1 MGDHHIDAFFA
12 EAVDSFRTMLQVQL
26 TEDPAAPREASD
38 DALDVSAFVALSGAA
53 NGSLMLIVTEDVAC
67 RIYSRFTKQTR
78 TELDDMVM
86 DGLVELVNIIG
97 GKACGRLEK
106 AGVERIV
113 MSCPD
118 IALGRPRES
127 LRDAGKIVQKVYRSE
142 LGPVTV
148 EVKVLALSLVSKEG
162 GQ

>member
-1 MGDHHIDAFFA
+1 MPDPYIDAFFA
-12 EAVDSFRTMLQVQL
+12 EAVDTFRSMLQVQL
-26 TEDPAAPREASD
+26 NEDPAAPKIPE
-38 DALDVSAFVALSGAA
+38 DALEVSAFVGLSGAA

-67 RIYSRFTKQTR
+67 RLYARFTKQAR
-78 TELDDMVM
+78 TELDEMVM

-97 GKACGRLEK
+97 GNALGRLEK

-118 IALGRPRES
+118 IALGRPRENA
-127 LRDAGKIVQKVYRSE
+127 RDAGKIVQRVYQSE

-148 EVKVLALSLVSKEG
+148 EVKVLALSLVNKEG
-162 GQ
+162 PR